1 MKTLTV
7 IKIGGS
13 IVDSLEE
20 LDIFLENFVKID
32 GPKILVHGG
41 GVMASEM
48 LTRLGIKTTMHHGRR
63 ITNLETLKIV
73 SMVYAGW
80 INKNIVAKLQK
91 IGCNSLGL
99 SGADADSVPA
109 VKRSPEPIDFGYV
122 GDVDPAKINTGFLLS
137 LFGRGITPV
146 FCPVTHD
153 RNGSILNTNAD
164 TMASSIAIALSGDYY
179 TKLVYCFEKQG
190 VLYDATDEDSIIP
203 LITKSNYQALKEKGV
218 VVDGMLPKM
227 DNAFYALEN
236 GVSEV
241 LIKHP
246 SNLTND
252 KGTVLR
258 K

>member
-7 IKIGGS
+7 IKIGGN
-13 IVDSLEE
+13 IVDRPEE
-20 LDIFLENFVKID
+20 LDLFLDNFVKID

-41 GVMASEM
+41 GVMASDM
-48 LTRLGIKTTMHHGRR
+48 LERLGIRTEMYQGRR
-63 ITNLETLKIV
+63 ITDLETLKVV

-80 INKNIVAKLQK
+80 VNKSIVAKLQK

-122 GDVDPAKINTGFLLS
+122 GDVNPAQINTSFLLS
-137 LFGRGITPV
+137 LLGRGITPV
-146 FCPVTHD
+146 FCPITHD

-164 TMASSIAIALSGDYY
+164 TMASSIAIALTGDYY
-179 TKLVYCFEKQG
+179 TKLIYCFEKQG
-190 VLYDATDEDSIIP
+190 VLYDYADDNSIIP
-203 LITKSNYQALKEKGV
+203 LITKTNYNSLREKGV
-218 VVDGMLPKM
+218 VKDGMLPKM
-227 DNAFYALEN
+227 DNAFYALDN

-241 LIKHP
+241 IIKHA
-246 SNLTND
+246 SNLIND